1 MKVESRGG
9 LGWQEG
15 RGTCVAWATL
25 VYKCLVPSQ
34 PASQPA
40 SPWEMSLEDA
50 SGNPE
55 SLLLHTREGGAGS
68 MLDFSPL
75 SEGPLL

>member
-1 MKVESRGG
+1 MKVESGSS

-25 VYKCLVPSQ
+25 VCKCLVP
-34 PASQPA
+34 SQPA

-55 SLLLHTREGGAGS
+55 SLLLHSRESGAGS